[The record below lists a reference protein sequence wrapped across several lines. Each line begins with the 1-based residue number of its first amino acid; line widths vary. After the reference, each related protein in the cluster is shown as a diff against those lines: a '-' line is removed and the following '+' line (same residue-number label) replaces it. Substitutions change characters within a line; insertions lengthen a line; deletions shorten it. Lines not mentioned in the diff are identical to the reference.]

1 MYIYKLVPHT
11 TEGKSRSS
19 GVLVGTLQAL
29 AFRNDSLQLQR
40 SSQPRHD
47 EDLRKATALA
57 DFLRSARAHD
67 LGSKLLEGA
76 LQSFIRASDRDYN
89 LVHWRC
95 GHSSF
100 DNISQLTAATRLES
114 VLDHPFVSA
123 VVVERQVGIHI
134 PATSFR
140 NTNGSLPLSNTD
152 LLHQP
157 NIEWSAWVVQMLMDA
172 WESDH
177 RNLAAKAAFDS
188 CTFKALIAS
197 MNTPNMSL
205 KYVILRLCSRVLHH
219 VRRRVLLALD
229 HAQRQSSNTASGS
242 DNKQTN
248 TGKEEEA
255 DEEEGMS
262 VTEALRYVR
271 LIPHSVLL
279 RVYSRR
285 FAKENSSRTIASPF
299 LGTLGNF
306 LVSAHRLSQAV
317 YTLGQAT
324 GEFSPSPPSLQPV
337 LAPPTTDASGVK
349 PDPSASTVSSDAAM
363 DLIVLTVEP
372 TRVVLGW
379 GGIPAHLEDTAVRVV
394 LGRTVRAR
402 QRCIC
407 APSQPCQCH
416 TRISPA
422 GVELPALCHPE
433 AKSSEPETET
443 KAIEPLKEPLNSEK
457 TSGPSDSSSS
467 SSPVGNEAD
476 DNYAL
481 SSPAKPYVRSVHE
494 MEVDGCWEN
503 VAVFECFEDEVEVEA
518 NSNAADGT
526 SSSTATRK
534 AIPRDLMANGLS
546 PDTPYAF
553 RVGVQLRNK
562 RVVWGRVRAQDT
574 DSEVLFSWSALTSGP
589 NLKLSDDRLTVTNSV
604 NKKWNSVRATTG
616 CLEGKCSWAVRIDQC
631 VSKNIFIGVV
641 SKDATNVNYVGA
653 DEYGW
658 GYLANMAM
666 WHRKGKVK
674 AYGEL
679 FKEGDML
686 EVHLDMDV
694 GTLSFCRNGRNLGV
708 AVSGLSAQ
716 TTGEL
721 FPAVSMYNK
730 QDRVTLL
737 PQGTGHNF
745 TSGVDQGNQVASHS
759 RSAVLTEEYAGTATA
774 LALVSNMSVVMD
786 LAESMLVGTMPSP
799 QTLQVAQAW
808 LSRWNGNENGAEG
821 DNRYV
826 WSSPSHHI
834 TSQQSPVVACLIFCP
849 GCCCVFV
856 ATKVPCCRVCVR
868 SFVKQLGA
876 INAHHVLSER
886 DQVILSLTYMAM
898 FNSCNQP
905 TNLLFLL
912 LPTQTVPLPRRA
924 SCCCHHHRQTQA

>member
-1 MYIYKLVPHT
+1 
-11 TEGKSRSS
+11 
-19 GVLVGTLQAL
+19 VGTLQAL

-57 DFLRSARAHD
+57 DFLRSARAND

-123 VVVERQVGIHI
+123 VVVERQIGIHI

-205 KYVILRLCSRVLHH
+205 KYVVLRLCSRVLHH

-248 TGKEEEA
+248 TAKE
-255 DEEEGMS
+255 EEEGMS

-317 YTLGQAT
+317 CTLGQAT
-324 GEFSPSPPSLQPV
+324 GEFSPSPSPSLRPV
-337 LAPPTTDASGVK
+337 LAPPTDDASGGK

-433 AKSSEPETET
+433 AKSSETET
-443 KAIEPLKEPLNSEK
+443 KSIEPLNSET

-476 DNYAL
+476 DNHAL
-481 SSPAKPYVRSVHE
+481 ASLTKPYVRNVHE

-518 NSNAADGT
+518 NSNTNTDAAT
-526 SSSTATRK
+526 SSSPTATRK
-534 AIPRDLMANGLS
+534 AIPRELKADGLS

-745 TSGVDQGNQVASHS
+745 TLGVNQGNQVTSHS

-786 LAESMLVGTMPSP
+786 LAESMLVGTMPST
-799 QTLQVAQAW
+799 QTLQVVQAW

-826 WSSPSHHI
+826 WSSQSHHI
-834 TSQQSPVVACLIFCP
+834 TSHSVTPPCLVLP
-849 GCCCVFV
+849 RQRLLLCVCGYKCHAV
-856 ATKVPCCRVCVR
+856 DVCARVCVCA
-868 SFVKQLGA
+868 FVRQAAGC
-876 INAHHVLSER
+876 H
-886 DQVILSLTYMAM
+886 QCT
-898 FNSCNQP
+898 SCA
-905 TNLLFLL
+905 
-912 LPTQTVPLPRRA
+912 V
-924 SCCCHHHRQTQA
+924 